1 MNKIYLLFVCCLMS
15 LVASATSTYYPVSVT
30 APYAGVAQTICQNG
44 TSPATSVTYS
54 VCGTVGAVGT
64 LTVSATWYLGGTLV
78 YTDPASHAITG
89 TTGSIILPA
98 GAIPYP
104 TFGSFTGANGLYCK
118 LSWTGASPVACGS
131 ATSVSGTPTSIT
143 VNEAPTAILGVDHVC
158 TGSTSTL
165 SDNVASGIW
174 SSSSTTI
181 ASVGFNTGVVAGNV
195 AGVVHITYTLGSGC
209 TTNTTFTVNQ
219 TPANITGLLSVC
231 TGTLSTLSDVTGG
244 GVWASSNT
252 SVASIGSGTGTTGDL
267 QGLTTGATT
276 ISYTLATGCLATT
289 SVTVN
294 QSPSAISGPTT
305 VCSGDSI
312 TLSDVTAGGV
322 WTSSSSAIATVNFS
336 TGVVKGVAASGTFRI
351 SYELSSGCYSTTGL
365 MTVNPLPA
373 LISGVA
379 SVCVG
384 GLTSLSDA
392 TAGGFW
398 SASNS
403 DVTVGSGSG
412 FVTGLGGATAGLDT
426 ITFSSSAGCFR
437 TAVVTVNPLPAPIS
451 GVDSVCKGSTTSLSD
466 IGSGTWSS
474 SAVTVA
480 TIAASGVVT
489 GVASGVSTITFKL
502 STGCLTTT
510 QLTVNALPTA
520 ILGPTSLCVGYT
532 TTLSDLTPSGT
543 WSSSNAGVASIGS
556 NTGIVGGATAGT
568 STIVFKLTV
577 TGCAT
582 STTMTVDATPAAIS
596 GATSVCIGTTTGFSD
611 ATVGGTWSSN
621 NTAVATISA
630 AGIVTGVSFGV
641 ATISYKV
648 STGCFATSTIT
659 VNTNPS
665 AITGTTHVCVGS
677 TTALTDLSTL
687 GNWNSSNTAVA
698 VFVDAFGDV
707 QGVSAGTTTI
717 SYTIATGCAAS
728 VTLTVYALPAAISGA
743 GAVCVGSTL
752 SLSDGTAGG
761 TWTSASTAN
770 ATIGSSTGVLTG
782 VSQGTDIINYTVTS
796 TGCVSSKTVTINPL
810 PTAITGN
817 QTVCVGSLISLS
829 DGTGGGTWS
838 SSNTAKATVDGS
850 GNVTGIAVGTSSI
863 TYMLGTG
870 CLAKTSVT
878 VNTLPGTINGLTSV
892 CVGSN
897 ISLTDAT
904 TGGTWS
910 SSNTAVATIS
920 SAGVVTGQASGVVI
934 VTYTLGTGCFN
945 TTSLTVNEV
954 PTIIT
959 GTESVCVGSTTD
971 LSNGVSG
978 GIWSSGTTA
987 VAIIGIS
994 SGVVTGAAAGTTTIA
1009 YILGTGC
1016 KATAVVTVDALP
1028 SVITGPT
1035 NVCIGSII
1043 TLSDVTAGGSWSS
1056 SNTSIAPIGPG
1067 SGTITGEAAGTA
1079 TMTYSLP
1086 TGCIRTIAVN
1096 VNPLPVGIV
1105 GSSAVC
1111 VAATTALTDPTP
1123 GGIWTS
1129 SVISNAT
1136 VGTSSGI
1143 VTGVNAG
1150 TTNITYTLSTGCDTT
1165 VTMTVNPL
1173 PGVIS
1178 GPTSV
1183 CQGQT
1188 ITLSDGAFVGSWMSG
1203 NTTVA
1208 TVGSGTGVVTGV
1220 AAGTATVTFMLSA
1233 TGCFKTMTITVRQ
1246 LPSPI
1251 TGDSIICQTPTS
1263 GLADAT
1269 PGGVWTSGNTGVAAI
1284 NASTGLITPGIAGI
1298 ATITYSFGGCYNTK
1312 SVTVNPNPS
1321 VVSGASSVCSG
1332 ASTTLS
1338 DATTGG
1344 SWSSSNPS
1352 IASIGS
1358 GTGIVTGVLAGSVT
1372 ISYLLNT
1379 GCVATLPFSVGAL
1392 PAAITGT
1399 TYLCIGTTTL
1409 LHDATVGGTWNSGD
1423 ITIATVPSP
1432 GSGTIQGVNAGT
1444 ATISYIP
1451 ASGCLTTTVVTVN
1464 SNPSTITGRLN
1475 ACVGD
1480 TTELGDATSG
1490 GEWTSSHTTI
1500 AATGTL
1506 TGIITGVAVGSST
1519 ITYTLG
1525 SGCYTTAQLT
1535 VNATPAPITG
1545 PSNVCEG
1552 AGITLSDASL
1562 GGIWTSAEPIVAA
1575 IGSVNG
1581 NVIGQNIQGPDT
1593 IYYTLGGMCSV
1604 YKVINVNVTP
1614 DSIAGILNLC
1624 SGYTASLS
1632 DGVAGGTWTSS
1643 NTAIATVGLSTGVV
1657 TGITGGIVRIS
1668 YTLGSGCA
1676 ISTPDTINTTPSA
1689 ILGAT
1694 NVCPQLTITLSDAAL
1709 GGMWSSNNPSV
1720 ASVVDSTG
1728 VVTGQNGGTAVI
1740 SYIISTTGCG
1750 VATTIN
1756 VNPAPPPI
1764 SGALGVC
1771 IGGTTSLS
1779 DIATGGVWTSSNTV
1793 IAPVGEI
1800 SGIAS
1805 GISLGTAIITYE
1817 LLSTGCLSTAYV
1829 TVNPVPAAI
1838 MGITNVCTGVTITLS
1853 DTSPFG
1859 AWSSSNTSVATIG
1872 SVTGIVIGVDSGYTT
1887 ITYTLGTGCYA
1898 TDLIRGNLSP
1908 MGITGDTTVCAG
1920 SMITLNDITTFGT
1933 WSCSNTAVAAINPVT
1948 GILTGLSS
1956 GTTVVTY
1963 LLGTG
1968 CFAQQG
1974 VTVDALPATIEGP
1987 AIVCVGST
1995 IFLSDA
2001 TSGGAWSITNSAYG
2015 TVDVSGDVTG
2025 ISPGND
2031 TLIYTLPTG
2040 CLTTHF
2046 MTISPVPSPVS
2057 GLGVVCSGSVDTLTS
2072 APAGGIWSSSNT
2084 AVAIVGS
2091 GTGYVTGTS
2100 AGIVIITYTSLSGC
2114 NSVATITVDPVPFG
2128 IIGVNNLCP
2137 GFTTTLFDTT
2147 GGGVWSSTNTA
2158 SATIGSTGTV
2168 SAILQAST
2176 TTISYTISDGC
2187 AATLVFTVDPLP
2199 YVGTITG
2206 NKVFCMGTTSA
2217 LGDSVAGGIWSSNN
2231 TLVASI
2237 GSTGI
2242 ASGVAVGTATV
2253 SYIVTEQCGI
2263 DTATAVVQVTPLP
2276 FAPPISGANELCLH
2290 STTTLSDATLG
2301 GVWTSNDTN
2310 TATINSVSGVIYAS
2324 NPGTTVI
2331 SYTYTNSCGSYTT
2344 SEIVTV
2350 DATFNFATIV
2360 TFPDTPMC
2368 SRTFYQNFGAMLP
2381 APAGIVYNWSVT
2393 PGDSVVAVGAFGQYA
2408 IISFNSPGHA
2418 VVTLSAEIVNSGCVI
2433 ADSFVTTIGSSVS
2446 SDPGVQYYLN
2456 EFACTDNTQDSYQWG
2471 YDDIIT
2477 LDSTMLIGE
2486 INQTYYNPHPDTL
2499 SKNYW
2504 VITTKNGCSQKS
2516 YYTFSATTGVANV
2529 NANAT
2534 EVLLFPNPADSKVNI
2549 VVKGLN
2555 GAGTTEVKLLDMFG
2569 KEIKTTDLVNGRGA
2583 FDVSELPAAVYSVL
2597 IFDNNTKIGSK
2608 IFVKN

>member
-1 MNKIYLLFVCCLMS
+1 MS
-15 LVASATSTYYPVSVT
+15 LVASATSTYYPVTVS
-30 APYAGVAQTICQNG
+30 APYAGAAQTICQNG
-44 TSPATSVTYS
+44 ASPATSVTYS

-78 YTDPASHAITG
+78 YTDPTSHSITG

-98 GAIPYP
+98 GAIPYT

-118 LSWTGASPVACGS
+118 LSWTGASPVPCGS
-131 ATSVSGTPTSIT
+131 TTSVSGTPTNVT
-143 VNEAPTAILGVDHVC
+143 VNQAPTAILGTNHVC
-158 TGSTSTL
+158 TGNTSTL
-165 SDNVASGIW
+165 SDNVAAGIW
-174 SSSSTTI
+174 SSSSSTI
-181 ASVGFNTGVVAGNV
+181 ASVVFNTGVVTGNV

-231 TGTLSTLSDVTGG
+231 TGTLSTVSDVTAGG
-244 GVWASSNT
+244 IWTSSNT
-252 SVASIGSGTGTTGDL
+252 SVASIGSGTGTTGDI
-267 QGLTTGATT
+267 QGLTAGVTT
-276 ISYTLATGCLATT
+276 ISYSLATGCLATT

-294 QSPSAISGPTT
+294 QSPSAISGATT

-312 TLSDVTAGGV
+312 TLSDISAGGV
-322 WTSSSSAIATVNFS
+322 WTSSSAAIATVNFS

-351 SYELSSGCYSTTGL
+351 SYELTSGCYTTTGL

-373 LISGVA
+373 AIMGVA
-379 SVCVG
+379 SVCIG

-426 ITFSSSAGCFR
+426 ITFSVSTGCLR
-437 TAVVTVNPLPAPIS
+437 TVVVTVNPLPAAIS

-466 IGSGTWSS
+466 IGGGTWSS
-474 SAVTVA
+474 SAILVA
-480 TIAASGVVT
+480 TIASTGVAT
-489 GVASGVSTITFKL
+489 GVASGVSTITYKL
-502 STGCLTTT
+502 STGCLRTT

-520 ILGPTSLCVGYT
+520 ILGPSSLCVGST
-532 TTLSDLTPSGT
+532 TTLSDLTPNGT

-556 NTGIVGGATAGT
+556 STGIVGGAAAGT
-568 STIVFKLTV
+568 STIIFKLSV
-577 TGCAT
+577 TGCST
-582 STTMTVDATPAAIS
+582 SKTMSVDATPVAIS
-596 GATSVCIGTTTGFSD
+596 GATSVCIGTSTGLSD

-630 AGIVTGVSFGV
+630 AGVVTGVSFGV

-665 AITGTTHVCVGS
+665 AITGTTHVCAGS

-687 GNWNSSNTAVA
+687 GTWSSSNTAVA
-698 VFVDAFGDV
+698 VFVDAFGDI

-728 VTLTVYALPAAISGA
+728 VILTVHALPAAISGA
-743 GAVCVGSTL
+743 SAVCVGSTL

-761 TWTSASTAN
+761 TWTSGTTAN
-770 ATIGSSTGVLTG
+770 ATIGSTSGVLTG
-782 VSQGTDIINYTVTS
+782 VAQGTDIVNYTITS

-810 PTAITGN
+810 PTAITGS
-817 QTVCVGSLISLS
+817 QAVCTGSLTSLS
-829 DGTGGGTWS
+829 DGTPGGTWS
-838 SSNTAKATVDGS
+838 SSNTAKALVDGS
-850 GNVTGIAVGTSSI
+850 GNVTGVAAGTSSI

-878 VNTLPGTINGLTSV
+878 VNALPGTINGLTSV

-897 ISLTDAT
+897 ISLSDAT

-920 SAGVVTGQASGVVI
+920 SAGIVTGQASGVLV

-954 PTIIT
+954 PTIIA
-959 GTESVCVGSTTD
+959 GTESVCVGSTTS

-994 SGVVTGAAAGTTTIA
+994 SGLVTGSAAGTTTIA
-1009 YILGTGC
+1009 YVLGTGC
-1016 KATAVVTVDALP
+1016 KATAIVTVDALP
-1028 SVITGPT
+1028 AVITGPT
-1035 NVCIGSII
+1035 NVCIGAII
-1043 TLSDVTAGGSWSS
+1043 TLNDITAGGAWSS
-1056 SNTSIAPIGPG
+1056 SNTSIAPIGAG
-1067 SGTITGEAAGTA
+1067 SGIITGEAAGTA
-1079 TMTYSLP
+1079 TMTYSLA

-1105 GSSAVC
+1105 GSPAVC
-1111 VAATTALTDPTP
+1111 VSATTALTDPTP
-1123 GGIWTS
+1123 GGVWTS
-1129 SVISNAT
+1129 SVTSNAI

-1150 TTNITYTLSTGCDTT
+1150 TTNITYTLSTGCDTMI
-1165 VTMTVNPL
+1165 TMTVNPL

-1203 NTTVA
+1203 NTSVA

-1233 TGCFKTMTITVRQ
+1233 TGCFKTVNITVRQ

-1263 GLADAT
+1263 GLADVT
-1269 PGGVWTSGNTGVAAI
+1269 PGGVWTSGNTTVAVI
-1284 NASTGLITPGIAGI
+1284 NASTGLITPGAAGTV
-1298 ATITYSFGGCYNTK
+1298 TITYSLGGCYNTK

-1321 VVSGASSVCSG
+1321 VISGASSVCSG
-1332 ASTTLS
+1332 SSTTLS
-1338 DATTGG
+1338 DATLGG

-1358 GTGIVTGVLAGSVT
+1358 GTGVVNGVLTGSVT

-1392 PAAITGT
+1392 PASITGT

-1409 LHDATVGGTWNSGD
+1409 LHDATVGGTWHSGD
-1423 ITIATVPSP
+1423 ITVTIPSP
-1432 GSGTIQGVNAGT
+1432 GSGTVQGVSAGT

-1451 ASGCLTTTVVTVN
+1451 ASGCITTTIVTVN
-1464 SNPSTITGRLN
+1464 SNPAPITGRLN

-1480 TTELGDATSG
+1480 TTQLGDAMTG
-1490 GEWTSSHTTI
+1490 GEWTSSHPTI

-1506 TGIITGVAVGSST
+1506 NGIMTGVSVGSST

-1535 VNATPAPITG
+1535 INATPAPITG
-1545 PSNVCEG
+1545 LSNVCEG
-1552 AGITLSDASL
+1552 SGITLSDASP
-1562 GGIWTSAEPIVAA
+1562 GGIWSSAETVVAQ
-1575 IGSVNG
+1575 IGSLTG
-1581 NVIGQNIQGPDT
+1581 NVIGQSITGPDT

-1614 DSIAGILNLC
+1614 DSIAGVLNLC

-1643 NTAIATVGLSTGVV
+1643 NTAIATVGLSTGIV
-1657 TGITGGIVRIS
+1657 TGITGGTVRIS

-1676 ISTPDTINTTPSA
+1676 TSTPDTINTTPSV
-1689 ILGAT
+1689 ILGPT

-1709 GGMWSSNNPSV
+1709 NGVWSSNNLSV

-1728 VVTGQNGGTAVI
+1728 VVTGQNGGSAVI

-1756 VNPAPPPI
+1756 VNPAPPAI

-1771 IGGTTSLS
+1771 IGSHTSLS
-1779 DIATGGVWTSSNTV
+1779 DIAGGGIWTSSNTT
-1793 IAPVGEI
+1793 IAPVGETTGVV
-1800 SGIAS
+1800 SGIN
-1805 GISLGTAIITYE
+1805 LGTAIITYE
-1817 LLSTGCLSTAYV
+1817 LLSTGCLATGVA
-1829 TVNPVPAAI
+1829 TVNPNPAPI
-1838 MGITNVCTGVTITLS
+1838 SGIKNVCTGATITLS
-1853 DTSPFG
+1853 DATLFG
-1859 AWSSSNTSVATIG
+1859 SWTSSNTSVATIG
-1872 SVTGIVIGVDSGYTT
+1872 AVTGIVNGIDSGYAT
-1887 ITYTLGTGCYA
+1887 ITYTLGTGCFA

-1908 MGITGDTTVCAG
+1908 VAISGDTTLCVG
-1920 SMITLNDITTFGT
+1920 SMIIVSDMTTFGSWT
-1933 WSCSNTAVAAINPVT
+1933 SSNTSTATINAAT
-1948 GILTGLSS
+1948 GMITGVSA
-1956 GTTVVTY
+1956 GTVIITY
-1963 LLGTG
+1963 ILGTG
-1968 CFAQQG
+1968 CLAQLG
-1974 VTVDALPATIEGP
+1974 VTVNPIPAPISGP
-1987 AIVCVGST
+1987 AIVCDSSH
-1995 IFLSDA
+1995 IFLNDSTA
-2001 TSGGAWSITNSAYG
+2001 GGAWSMTNTTFG

-2025 ISPGND
+2025 ITPGND
-2031 TLIYTLPTG
+2031 TVVYTLATG
-2040 CLTTHF
+2040 CFTTHF
-2046 MTISPVPSPVS
+2046 LTVSAVPAPIVGSDI
-2057 GLGVVCSGSVDTLTS
+2057 VCSGSVDTLTS
-2072 APAGGIWSSSNT
+2072 APAGGIWSSSGT
-2084 AVAIVGS
+2084 GIATVGS
-2091 GTGYVTGTS
+2091 GTGYVLGRS
-2100 AGIVIITYTSLSGC
+2100 AGLAIITYTSLSGC
-2114 NSVATITVDPVPFG
+2114 IAVSYVTVNPVPDS
-2128 IIGVNNLCP
+2128 IVGVDNLCP
-2137 GFTTTLFDTT
+2137 GFATTLFDTT
-2147 GGGVWSSTNTA
+2147 GWGIWSSSSNTA
-2158 SATIGSTGTV
+2158 SATITFTGSTATV
-2168 SAILQAST
+2168 TAILAAST
-2176 TTISYTISDGC
+2176 TTISYTISNGC
-2187 AATLVFTVDPLP
+2187 AATLVFTVEPLP
-2199 YVGTITG
+2199 YVGSITG
-2206 NKVFCMGTTSA
+2206 NEVFCMGTTSA
-2217 LGDSVAGGIWSSNN
+2217 LGDSVAGGVWSSSN
-2231 TLVASI
+2231 TSVVSV

-2242 ASGVAVGTATV
+2242 ATGVSVGTATI
-2253 SYIVTEQCGI
+2253 SYVVTEQCGM
-2263 DTATAVVQVTPLP
+2263 DTATALIQISPLP

-2290 STTTLSDATLG
+2290 STTTLSDGTLG

-2310 TATINSVSGVIYAS
+2310 TATINSVSGSIYAS
-2324 NPGTTVI
+2324 NPGITTI
-2331 SYTYTNSCGSYTT
+2331 SYTYTNSCGSYTA
-2344 SEIVTV
+2344 SEVVTV
-2350 DATFNFATIV
+2350 DATFIFGRIV

-2368 SRTFYQNFGAMLP
+2368 SKTLYQNFGAMLP

-2393 PGDSVVAVGAFGQYA
+2393 PGDSLVAVGALGQYA
-2408 IISFNSPGHA
+2408 IVSFNTPGRA
-2418 VVTLSAEIVNSGCVI
+2418 VVTLSAEIINSGCVI
-2433 ADSFVTTIGSSVS
+2433 ADSFVTTIGSSVAA
-2446 SDPGVQYYLN
+2446 DPGVQYYLN
-2456 EFACTDNTQDSYQWG
+2456 EFACTDNTPDSYQWG

-2477 LDSTMLIGE
+2477 LDSTILVGE
-2486 INQTYYNPHPDTL
+2486 ISQTYYNPHPDTL

-2516 YYTFSATTGVANV
+2516 YYTFSTTTGLANV
-2529 NANAT
+2529 NTNAT

-2555 GAGTTEVKLLDMFG
+2555 GSGTTEVKLLDMFG
-2569 KEIKTTDLVNGRGA
+2569 KEIETTNLVNGRGV